1 MNKGDAPRSPQAFDA
16 DDPAL
21 KVSPEPTQQSDA
33 TNQDVPP
40 EVSDEDDHSHE
51 GTQRQPA
58 ATEPLSQGVR
68 WGALLAS
75 AMFALLLL
83 ATGVWLARFTSVA
96 LARDDW
102 VGWTAQGLIALA
114 GLAAVVLLLK
124 ELFGLLR
131 LRRLSRIRRDADTAL
146 ATMNRADEESAV
158 RALKRLARGRSQSKW
173 NLAAFREEERHMDQP
188 GQLIGLAD
196 RVLLEMPDRQARR
209 IVFESARRVG
219 VVAAVVPIAF
229 LVMLFVFVEN
239 VRMVRRL
246 ADAYGGRPGAIG
258 GARLLWRVIMHVA
271 ATGAIAL
278 TDDLFGQFLGQDI
291 VRRLSRRL
299 GEGAFI
305 GALTARLGVAAIEV
319 CRPLPYVEVAPLRSR
334 HIVRE
339 LFPEIKPGEL
349 MRSAFQSRG
358 DKEKAPGP

>member
-1 MNKGDAPRSPQAFDA
+1 MNDNKTPRSPQAFDP

-21 KVSPEPTQQSDA
+21 KVSPEPSADTNWRDEHAQPDGSGDDAPPHDNSQQP
-33 TNQDVPP
+33 V
-40 EVSDEDDHSHE
+40 
-51 GTQRQPA
+51 A
-58 ATEPLSQGVR
+58 AAPLSQGIR
-68 WGALLAS
+68 WGALLVS
-75 AMFALLLL
+75 AMFALILL

-102 VGWTAQGLIALA
+102 VGWTAQALIAVA
-114 GLAAVVLLLK
+114 ALAALVLLLK
-124 ELFGLLR
+124 EVFGLFR
-131 LRRLSRIRRDADTAL
+131 LRRLSRIRRDADSAI
-146 ATMNRADEESAV
+146 ASQDRGAEARAV
-158 RALKRLARGRSQSKW
+158 GALKRLARGRSSEKW

-188 GQLIGLAD
+188 GQLLGLAD
-196 RVLLEMPDRQARR
+196 RVLLERPDRQARR
-209 IVFESARRVG
+209 VVFESARRVG
-219 VVAAVVPIAF
+219 VVAAVVPITF

-258 GARLLWRVIMHVA
+258 GMRLLWRVIMHVA

-319 CRPLPYVEVAPLRSR
+319 CRPLPYIEVAPLRSR

-339 LFPEIKPGEL
+339 LFPEIKPGE
-349 MRSAFQSRG
+349 MVRSAFQRRS
-358 DKEKAPGP
+358 DKETPSGQ